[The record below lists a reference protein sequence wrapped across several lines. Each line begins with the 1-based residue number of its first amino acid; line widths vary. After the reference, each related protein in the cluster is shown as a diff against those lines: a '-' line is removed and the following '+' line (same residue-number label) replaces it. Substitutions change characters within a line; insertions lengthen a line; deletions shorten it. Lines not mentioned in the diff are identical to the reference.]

1 MLTERKA
8 TLALAES
15 CTGGYLG
22 HRITNVSGASAVL
35 LCGLITYGNEAKV
48 RLLGVREET
57 LAEHGAVSEA
67 TVLEMARG
75 ARQTVGAD
83 YALAVTGI
91 AGPTGGTDEKPVGTV
106 YIGLAAAS
114 GVRSFHRVNAFDRE
128 TFKFVTAQQALE
140 LLRQEILQ
148 TTV

>member
-1 MLTERKA
+1 VS
-8 TLALAES
+8 LAES

-22 HRITNVSGASAVL
+22 HRLTNVSGASDVF
-35 LCGLITYGNEAKV
+35 LCGYVTYSNEAKV
-48 RLLGVREET
+48 RQLGVGEAT

-75 ARQTVGAD
+75 ARERSGTD

-91 AGPTGGTDEKPVGTV
+91 AGPTGGTEEKPVGTV
-106 YIGLAAAS
+106 YIGLASPA
-114 GVRSFHRVNAFDRE
+114 GVSAIRRLNRFDRE

-140 LLRQEILQ
+140 LLRQALID
-148 TTV
+148 